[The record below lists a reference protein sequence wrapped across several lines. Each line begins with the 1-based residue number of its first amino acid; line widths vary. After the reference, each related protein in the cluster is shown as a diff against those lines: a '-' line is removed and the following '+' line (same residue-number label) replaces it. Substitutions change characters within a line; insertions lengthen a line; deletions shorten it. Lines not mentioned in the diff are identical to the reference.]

1 MSELTALLVE
11 TAERMF
17 GEAAGES
24 VLAGAAAGR
33 WPEDVWRLLAEGG
46 FLELVVTADPAEA
59 WTRWADALA
68 VLRVGGRYA
77 LPVPLAEALWARRI
91 AAAVGFALPE
101 GYVGVVLGGSVVV
114 GSDGTP
120 TVSGMAGGVPW
131 ARSAVGLVV
140 VPTDGT
146 RAAWVGPEAYTV
158 EPATDLAFEPRD
170 TVRFGGSARAVA
182 EAADLVEPTRLA
194 LLASR
199 VALMAGALERVLE
212 LTVGHAQ
219 QRTQFGRPLGRF
231 QAIQQAIALMA
242 ADVAESGAAADALV
256 SACAKGELAPTD
268 VLAAKVA
275 VGAAAGRAA
284 AVAHQVHG
292 AMGFTEEYGLHYY
305 TQRLWSWRDEYGTEA
320 ELAGEL
326 GRRLAA
332 LGPDGLWPAFL

>member
-1 MSELTALLVE
+1 MSELTGLLVE

-17 GEAAGES
+17 TEAAGEP

-33 WPEDVWRLLAEGG
+33 WPADVWRLLAEGG
-46 FLELVVTADPAEA
+46 FLELVATADPGEA
-59 WTRWADALA
+59 WARWADALA
-68 VLRVGGRYA
+68 VLRVGGRFG
-77 LPVPLAEALWARRI
+77 LPVPLAEALWARRL
-91 AAAVGFALPE
+91 AAAVGFELPD
-101 GYVGVVLGGSVVV
+101 GYVGVVAGVAVSLGA
-114 GSDGTP
+114 DGTA
-120 TVSGMAGGVPW
+120 VVAGEAAGVPW
-131 ARSAVGLVV
+131 ARAAAGLVV
-140 VPTDGT
+140 LATD
-146 RAAWVGPEAYTV
+146 AAHVAWVGPEAYKV

-170 TVRFGGSARAVA
+170 TVRFDGAARAVA
-182 EAADLVEPTRLA
+182 EAVDLAEPTRLA
-194 LLASR
+194 LLSSR

-212 LTVGHAQ
+212 MTVAHAR

-242 ADVAESGAAADALV
+242 ADVAESGAAADGLV
-256 SACAKGELAPTD
+256 SAALAGGLRPAD

-275 VGAAAGRAA
+275 VAAAAGRAA

-305 TQRLWSWRDEYGTEA
+305 TQRLWSWRDEYGTET

-332 LGPDGLWPAFL
+332 LGTDALWPAFL